1 MKALRD
7 RDFIAT
13 ILGHFSI
20 DFLNSQVSLILA
32 VLAVP
37 LSLSNAQIGLV
48 GMFYTFAN
56 SLTQPLFGWWADR
69 FGSRFLAV
77 SGPLWMGAIFALA
90 IVSPGYF
97 PLVLMVLAA
106 LGSAAYHPQGTGHAT
121 EAGERY
127 AGAGATTAA
136 LFFMAGQG
144 AFSIGPIV
152 GGQILDRVGLY
163 GVLAICAVPIV
174 GGLVQWAYFHP
185 VAVAEGSPV
194 PLDHVDRGPAKSQF
208 AKAGKLALAFFVLAV
223 FLRSW
228 AQFGIIY
235 YVPRFLADAGKS
247 SVFYGNVLSAFMLAT
262 AAGGVLGGAL
272 ADRIGEVP
280 VLFLSLVLGALP
292 TGAFPWAGGTA
303 MLFLIAASAG
313 LFLGAGHTLIV
324 VIAQRLVPGKRATA
338 SGLALGF
345 MFASGGAGM
354 FLSGVLADRVG
365 LATVLQGQ
373 GLLVFVAAGAVLA
386 WRALR

>member
-20 DFLNSQVSLILA
+20 DLLNSQVSLILA
-32 VLAVP
+32 VLSVP
-37 LSLSNAQIGLV
+37 LALSNSQIGLV
-48 GMFYTFAN
+48 GMAYTFAN

-77 SGPLWMGAIFALA
+77 SGPLWMGTIFALA

-127 AGAGATTAA
+127 AGVGATAAA

-163 GVLAICAVPIV
+163 GMLAICAVPIV

-185 VAVAEGSPV
+185 VTVVEAHPAPAAHSPT
-194 PLDHVDRGPAKSQF
+194 KSQF
-208 AKAGKLALAFFVLAV
+208 SEVGKVALAFFVLAV

-280 VLFLSLVLGALP
+280 VLFFSLVLGALP

-303 MLFLIAASAG
+303 MLLLIAASAG

-354 FLSGVLADRVG
+354 FFSGILADRVG

-373 GLLVFVAAGAVLA
+373 GVLVLVSAGAVLA